1 MHEIVRIV
9 IFFVLLLFLQIPLS
23 NMEIQITLFRKKIKP
38 RSLSST
44 SVETSTYLFPLNSGA
59 DDINKKV
66 KVKFASSYMLYAL
79 RSDLNDK

>member
-23 NMEIQITLFRKKIKP
+23 NMEIQITLFRKKKL

-44 SVETSTYLFPLNSGA
+44 SLETSTHMFPLNSGA